1 MGTGLNPDQKQAQ
14 WDRARWPGL
23 WPHRG
28 AQFPPRDGRSFQRV
42 LCREAVGKVWQI
54 IMPVMAHG
62 RHPSPRALLTGH
74 LCHSLWGEICEPMA
88 MAEMALCATPKARLK
103 RQHSF
108 CLESSSPLTLWK
120 PALQPSC
127 HVRGCRRQPAHRRTT
142 RRHPCGKKW
151 RPPQPADLW
160 VGEPS
165 DDSSPALEP
174 LKWDRATVSLLGP
187 AQAIDS

>member
-23 WPHRG
+23 WPQRG
-28 AQFPPRDGRSFQRV
+28 AQFPPRDGRSFRRV
-42 LCREAVGKVWQI
+42 LRREAVGKVWRI
-54 IMPVMAHG
+54 IMPVMAHK

-74 LCHSLWGEICEPMA
+74 LCHSLWGEVCGRMT
-88 MAEMALCATPKARLK
+88 MAEMALCVTPKARLK

-120 PALQPSC
+120 LALQPSC
-127 HVRGCRRQPAHRRTT
+127 HAERMPKAAYTQEDHTETPTRQEMET
-142 RRHPCGKKW
+142 
-151 RPPQPADLW
+151 PQSADLW

-174 LKWDRATVSLLGP
+174 LKWDRDTVSLLGP
-187 AQAIDS
+187 AQTIDS